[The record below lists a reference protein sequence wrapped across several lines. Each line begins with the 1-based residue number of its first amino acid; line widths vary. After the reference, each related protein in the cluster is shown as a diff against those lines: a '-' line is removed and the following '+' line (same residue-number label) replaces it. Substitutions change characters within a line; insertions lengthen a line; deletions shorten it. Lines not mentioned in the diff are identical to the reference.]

1 MIVIFTSIV
10 EISCHELILLFLF
23 LLQIKLHSLYR
34 YQPRLHIVQ
43 LPSPLQASTSRGCI
57 FSSHVFT
64 ETQFVA
70 VTAYQNDQVRTYVYK
85 IINEGITWLISH

>member
-1 MIVIFTSIV
+1 M
-10 EISCHELILLFLF
+10 SCTLLITMVLF

-34 YQPRLHIVQ
+34 YQPRLHIVR
-43 LPSPLQASTSRGCI
+43 LPSPLQVPTARGCI

-70 VTAYQNDQVRTYVYK
+70 VTAYQNDKVEVVK
-85 IINEGITWLISH
+85 GLL